1 MSTLSQMEKEKRF
14 SAEAETKAMNKKARE
29 TVECKAK
36 EMVDEATQLA

>member
-1 MSTLSQMEKEKRF
+1 MEKEKRF
-14 SAEAETKAMNKKARE
+14 AAEAEAKAMSRKARE